1 MELRDRI
8 DGIQT
13 KTPFAGDPSSG
24 VFAGTAAGLKELPGT
39 LGLRLSGLNDRQAV
53 VVESAAGLRLVSSV
67 DGTAYVALRDEEE
80 GTLFVGH
87 PFVCENRDVV
97 LALSRHTPT
106 SPWTLEAHNPTDKEV
121 TVKLSTDRRF
131 RTFGFER
138 TVELAAGE
146 SKDFAEFLFT
156 LKAEANRRMTKRLRD
171 AGVRALCTGGNWWD
185 TMPQTYEREALEVVD
200 NHGYGD
206 HPQPSYQKMPFHIN
220 QVSDIKSGNPTYNE
234 PIMKAPTRIFGKP
247 FTITEYN
254 YCMPNRWRA
263 DGGVMMGA
271 YSSLQDWDALYRF
284 AWSHSNANMF
294 KQCAA
299 KGFDIVTDPIGQL
312 TEKQIVLMFG
322 RRDVAP
328 AKNAVAYAV
337 KKEEAMEKGLGDMWA
352 KGLFPH
358 PFTQYALVSR
368 IGSFTADNGEKPA
381 IPCTQVWDK
390 STKGSIPKHTGVS
403 VSDTKE
409 IRIDTKKGDVTVA
422 SPRTAAV
429 CSIEKNDLVA
439 GPLSVSGATTFCSV
453 SASAMDSANLVNSR
467 KVLVLHIT
475 DVLNTD
481 MVFTNPKMTDT
492 KNWGTLPYLARAGKA
507 NVSLKNSNA
516 GLSVYALASDGSRLR
531 KVSAKYIDGAYV
543 FTAEV
548 KAGEGKSAPTMMYEL
563 AP

>member
-1 MELRDRI
+1 
-8 DGIQT
+8 
-13 KTPFAGDPSSG
+13 
-24 VFAGTAAGLKELPGT
+24 
-39 LGLRLSGLNDRQAV
+39 
-53 VVESAAGLRLVSSV
+53 
-67 DGTAYVALRDEEE
+67 
-80 GTLFVGH
+80 
-87 PFVCENRDVV
+87 
-97 LALSRHTPT
+97 
-106 SPWTLEAHNPTDKEV
+106 
-121 TVKLSTDRRF
+121 
-131 RTFGFER
+131 
-138 TVELAAGE
+138 
-146 SKDFAEFLFT
+146 
-156 LKAEANRRMTKRLRD
+156 
-171 AGVRALCTGGNWWD
+171 
-185 TMPQTYEREALEVVD
+185 
-200 NHGYGD
+200 
-206 HPQPSYQKMPFHIN
+206 
-220 QVSDIKSGNPTYNE
+220 
-234 PIMKAPTRIFGKP
+234 MKAPTRIFGKP

-284 AWSHSNANMF
+284 AWSHSSANMF

-337 KKEEAMEKGLGDMWA
+337 KMDEAMAKGLGDMWA
-352 KGLFPH
+352 RGLFPH

-409 IRIDTKKGDVTVA
+409 IRIDTKKGDMTVA
-422 SPRTAAV
+422 SPKTAAV
-429 CSIEKNDLVA
+429 CSIDKNDLVA
-439 GPLSVSGATTFCSV
+439 GPLSVAGATTFCSV
-453 SASAMDSANLVNSR
+453 SASAMDSADLVNSR

-475 DVLNTD
+475 DVLNTG

-492 KNWGTLPYLARAGKA
+492 KNWGKLPYLARAGKA
-507 NVSLKNSNA
+507 TVSLKNSNA
-516 GLSVYALASDGSRLR
+516 GLTLYALASDGSRLR
-531 KVSAKYIDGAYV
+531 KVPAKYIDGAYI

-563 AP
+563 TK